1 MESELAKALS
11 MLKDATISAA
21 LLAVLF
27 GAFTRK
33 WVPGVYYMESQARNS
48 KLESLVE
55 LAHDAADRATRV
67 SEETLRMVR
76 ELQEAL
82 ITAVEK
88 QR

>member
-1 MESELAKALS
+1 MESDLAKALV

-33 WVPGVYYMESQARNS
+33 WVPGVYYTESQARNA
-48 KLESLVE
+48 KLESLLE

-76 ELQEAL
+76 DLQTVLMER
-82 ITAVEK
+82 V
-88 QR
+88 R